1 MENLLEQQ
9 RRLHE
14 ERERLENAM
23 ADEVLHK
30 KQLVKSRLRLLVYHN
45 RALICLRLKTI
56 SLYYARIISF
66 VGEMIG
72 NSRNSPE

>member
-30 KQLVKSRLRLLVYHN
+30 KQLVKSRLQLLIN

-72 NSRNSPE
+72 NSRSSPE

>member
-30 KQLVKSRLRLLVYHN
+30 KQLVKSRS
-45 RALICLRLKTI
+45 TI
-56 SLYYARIISF
+56 TVLWFAYGWKQF
-66 VGEMIG
+66 LFTMQGL
-72 NSRNSPE
+72 

>member
-30 KQLVKSRLRLLVYHN
+30 KQLVKSRS
-45 RALICLRLKTI
+45 TI
-56 SLYYARIISF
+56 TVL
-66 VGEMIG
+66 
-72 NSRNSPE
+72 

>member
-1 MENLLEQQ
+1 MENLLEHQ

-30 KQLVKSRLRLLVYHN
+30 KQLVKSRLQLLVYHN
-45 RALICLRLKTI
+45 RALICLRLKQFLFTMQG
-56 SLYYARIISF
+56 L
-66 VGEMIG
+66 
-72 NSRNSPE
+72 

>member
-30 KQLVKSRLRLLVYHN
+30 KQLVKSRLQLLIN